1 MKKMR
6 TKLLAVA
13 VMGASLAFTTSAAL
27 ADGDAQPNVTVSP
40 APVILQLPPTNE
52 GTVAG
57 PSQEP
62 YVGPY
67 FQLRLQNMGQ

>member
-6 TKLLAVA
+6 NKQLAVA
-13 VMGASLAFTTSAAL
+13 VMGASLAFTASAAL
-27 ADGDAQPNVTVSP
+27 ADGDAQPNVTLSP
-40 APVILQLPPTNE
+40 APVILQPPASQ
-52 GTVAG
+52 GAVAG
-57 PSQEP
+57 TSQDP